1 MLRIATALCLVF
13 QFCSA
18 QAAPVTVKNLRMWQ
32 APDHTRLVFDLSAP
46 VAYEVGVLANPHRVY
61 LDFPSA
67 RLAHELP
74 ALEDD
79 GRFVESVHSGNP
91 KPGVLRVVF
100 TLKVAVEPK
109 IFQLQPNDVYGH
121 RLVMDL
127 QAREDQREE
136 KQTIVKAPSDPREF
150 IVAIDAGHGG
160 EDPGAI
166 GAQRTREKDVT
177 LSIAQELK
185 TLVDRD
191 PVMRAVLVRKSD
203 YYVSLRR
210 RTAIARS
217 AQADLFLSIHAD
229 AFRQRSVRGS
239 SVYTLSTGGASSEMA
254 RWLSNKENTADL
266 VGGVKLGEFK
276 DETVAKVIMDLS
288 MTKTVSDS
296 RELAQDILRQLGRV
310 GRVHRNR
317 VEYAGFAVL
326 KSPDI
331 PSVLVE
337 SAFLS
342 NPQEE
347 QLLRTSSHR
356 RRIAAAIY
364 DGVRRYYERRH
375 PGARPA
381 VYVVQ
386 RGDTLSEIAQRYRIS
401 ISSLKEVNN
410 MTSNVVRVGQKLR
423 IPSG

>member
-1 MLRIATALCLVF
+1 VLRVAAALCLIIQV
-13 QFCSA
+13 CSVY
-18 QAAPVTVKNLRMWQ
+18 AAPVTVKNLRMWQ

-46 VAYEVGVLANPHRVY
+46 VEYKIGVLTNPHRVY
-61 LDFPSA
+61 LDFPDA
-67 RLAHELP
+67 RLAHSLP
-74 ALEDD
+74 ALNDD
-79 GRFVESVHSGNP
+79 GRYVRGVHSGHP
-91 KPGVLRVVF
+91 RPGILRVVF
-100 TLKVAVEPK
+100 TLKAAAKPK
-109 IFQLQPNDVYGH
+109 VFQLKPNDVYGH
-121 RLVMDL
+121 RLVLDL
-127 QAREDQREE
+127 EDARGGSQPRQAV
-136 KQTIVKAPSDPREF
+136 VKAPEDPEEF
-150 IVAIDAGHGG
+150 IVAIDPGHGG

-166 GAQRTREKDVT
+166 GTRRTREKEVT
-177 LSIAQELK
+177 LSLARELK
-185 TLVDRD
+185 SLLDRD
-191 PVMRAVLVRKSD
+191 PAMRAVLVRKGD

-239 SVYTLSTGGASSEMA
+239 SVYTLSTRGASSEMA
-254 RWLSNKENTADL
+254 RWLSNKENAADL

-288 MTKTVSDS
+288 MTKTISDS
-296 RELAQDILRQLGRV
+296 RELAQDILRELGQV

-347 QLLRTSSHR
+347 QLLRTRSHR
-356 RRIAAAIY
+356 QKIAGAIY
-364 DGVRRYYERRH
+364 NGIRRYYERRH
-375 PGARPA
+375 PGVRPA
-381 VYVVQ
+381 IYVVQ

-401 ISSLKEVNN
+401 ISDLKRINN
-410 MTSNVVRVGQKLR
+410 MTDNTVRVGQKLR

>member
-1 MLRIATALCLVF
+1 MLRLAIVLLLAVQICGAH
-13 QFCSA
+13 
-18 QAAPVTVKNLRMWQ
+18 AASPVTVKNLRMWQ

-46 VAYEVGVLANPHRVY
+46 VTYKFGVLTNPHRVY
-61 LDFPSA
+61 LDFPDA
-67 RLAHELP
+67 RLAQQLP
-74 ALEDD
+74 ALNDD
-79 GRFVESVHSGNP
+79 GRFMAGVHSGQP
-91 KPGVLRVVF
+91 RPGVLRVVF
-100 TLKVAVEPK
+100 TLKAAAEPK
-109 IFQLQPNDVYGH
+109 IFQLEPNDVYGH
-121 RLVMDL
+121 RLVVDL
-127 QAREDQREE
+127 HSKGRDESRTTRISAR
-136 KQTIVKAPSDPREF
+136 TDPERF

-166 GAQRTREKDVT
+166 GARGTREKHVT
-177 LSIAQELK
+177 LSIAEELK
-185 TLVDRD
+185 SLVDSD
-191 PVMRAVLVRKSD
+191 PAMQSVLIRKSD

-210 RTAIARS
+210 RTEIARS
-217 AQADLFLSIHAD
+217 VQADLFVSIHAD

-239 SVYTLSTGGASSEMA
+239 SVYTLSTRGASSETA
-254 RWLSNKENTADL
+254 RWLSNKENAADL

-288 MTKTVSDS
+288 MTKTISDS
-296 RELAQDILRQLGRV
+296 RELAQDILRELARV

-347 QLLRTSSHR
+347 QLLRTASHR
-356 RRIAAAIY
+356 RRIAGAIY

-381 VYVVQ
+381 VYVVK

-401 ISSLKEVNN
+401 VTALKEINN
-410 MTSNVVRVGQKLR
+410 MTSNVVRIGQKLR

>member
-1 MLRIATALCLVF
+1 MYRVVLALLLWLPVL
-13 QFCSA
+13 A
-18 QAAPVTVKNLRMWQ
+18 AEAAPVTVKNLRMWQ

-46 VAYEVGVLANPHRVY
+46 VEYEMGVLTGPHRVY

-67 RLAHELP
+67 RLAHGLP
-74 ALEDD
+74 ALNDD
-79 GRFVESVHSGNP
+79 GQFVRSVHSGNP
-91 KPGVLRVVF
+91 RPGVLRVVF
-100 TLKVAVEPK
+100 TLKTAARPK
-109 IFQLQPNDVYGH
+109 VFQLKPNEIYGH
-121 RLVMDL
+121 RLVVDL
-127 QAREDQREE
+127 ESRQAEQRS
-136 KQTIVKAPSDPREF
+136 TVVNAPADPETF

-166 GAQRTREKDVT
+166 GQRRTREKDVT
-177 LSIAQELK
+177 LAIARVLE

-191 PVMRAVLVRKSD
+191 PAMQGILVRKGD

-217 AQADLFLSIHAD
+217 EQASLFISIHAD
-229 AFRQRSVRGS
+229 AFPQRSVRGS
-239 SVYTLSTGGASSEMA
+239 SVYTLSTRGASSEAA
-254 RWLSNKENTADL
+254 RWLSGKENAADL
-266 VGGVKLGEFK
+266 IGGVSLRDK
-276 DETVAKVIMDLS
+276 DETVAKVLWDLS
-288 MTKTVSDS
+288 MTKSISDS
-296 RELAQDILRQLGRV
+296 RELAADILGELGRV

-347 QLLRTSSHR
+347 KLLRTESHR
-356 RRIAAAIY
+356 HKIAGAIY
-364 DGVRRYYERRH
+364 DGIRRYYERRH

-381 VYVVQ
+381 VYVVK
-386 RGDTLSEIAQRYRIS
+386 RGDTLSEIAKRYRIS
-401 ISSLKEVNN
+401 INSLKEVNN
-410 MTSNVVRVGQKLR
+410 MTSDIVRVGQKLR